1 MAESTPNA
9 DATSDASATP
19 AGVAEAVP
27 APTADELGDTGTRAL
42 AALRRELK
50 EAKTERDALAAE
62 KRAAEDAD
70 RSELDLVKR
79 ENDELKATA
88 ARVRPNGCGSTAAPP
103 TSSRPTR
110 KRSLRL
116 SARPT
121 TATGAAARRQL
132 ISALGHA
139 PERPRRAETGST
151 QRFAPKRTADLSGAT
166 PETPRWRTP
175 SHR

>member
-88 ARVRPNGCGSTAAPP
+88 ARVLKMEAAIEAGIPTQWMRLNGSTADELKADA
-103 TSSRPTR
+103 
-110 KRSLRL
+110 KAFAASLGKTDD
-116 SARPT
+116 SN
-121 TATGAAARRQL
+121 G
-132 ISALGHA
+132 G
-139 PERPRRAETGST
+139 
-151 QRFAPKRTADLSGAT
+151 SGAT
-166 PETPRWRTP
+166 PADLGAGPRPGTPATGRDGFNAAIRAKAN
-175 SHR
+175 R